1 MRRARVRR
9 RFGRLGGGEG
19 GAASESV
26 RKERVARDS
35 WVHLSCTQFRSSLQS
50 GREGCRAAA
59 ASIWGS
65 GLTFTL
71 KRKEKE
77 ENCEQTGTKRWTVGS
92 DRSCGQF
99 NVYLSMVLKN
109 T

>member
-1 MRRARVRR
+1 MRRGRVRR

-65 GLTFTL
+65 GLTFTV
-71 KRKEKE
+71 KSREKE
-77 ENCEQTGTKRWTVGS
+77 ENGEHTGMKRWKIGS
-92 DRSCGQF
+92 DRIWGQ
-99 NVYLSMVLKN
+99 YVLIRVLEKY
-109 T
+109 